1 MERMDR
7 SRLLVALA
15 LVLALSANIVGI
27 VGLGSRSSS
36 ELRPPG
42 RAWFAGGTAGIAHIK
57 IDGPID
63 LGESSPAFRSGARKI
78 VHQLE
83 QARHPSVRA
92 VLLEINSPGGSVGAT
107 KVIYD
112 EVRRLRKT
120 RPVIAYI
127 PEIAASGGYY
137 IAAAA
142 DRIFAHESSLI
153 GSIGVI
159 SLHPDLSGLMAQY
172 GVKVQVIKTGRFKDA
187 SYPFRPMTQEELDM
201 MKAVGE
207 DAQRQFLEDVADGRG
222 QTLRTVEG
230 WAEAKVYSG
239 KQARLEQLITDTGN
253 KDAAMLAIRE
263 MLHTTEE
270 LPLLEIEENPWQGIL
285 SRLPFSG
292 QIRAAPLIPAGQFFY
307 LYPAAVPLV
316 FPTLPR

>member
-1 MERMDR
+1 MDR

-27 VGLGSRSSS
+27 VAVSGRSGS
-36 ELRPPG
+36 EIRPPG
-42 RAWFAGGTAGIAHIK
+42 SVWFSGSKPGIAYIK
-57 IDGPID
+57 IDGPIEM
-63 LGESSPAFRSGARKI
+63 GQSSPAFRSGARKI

-107 KVIYD
+107 KLIYD

-142 DRIFAHESSLI
+142 DRIFAHESSLV

-187 SYPFRPMTQEELDM
+187 SYPFRSMTPEELEM
-201 MKAVGE
+201 MQRVGE

-230 WAEAKVYSG
+230 WAEARVYSG
-239 KQARLEQLITDTGN
+239 RQARLEQLITDTGN
-253 KDAAMLAIRE
+253 KDAALLALRE

-270 LPLLEIEENPWQGIL
+270 LPLLEIEESPWQGIL
-285 SRLPFSG
+285 SRLPFSARQTVPSLPG
-292 QIRAAPLIPAGQFFY
+292 GQFLY
-307 LYPAAVPLV
+307 LYPAAIPLY
-316 FPTLPR
+316 FPALSP